1 MRQLILFLCVLLSL
15 FGSACGNSASTQNQP
30 LLVEQASSIIS
41 STPNDTAKIPD
52 DLIQQLIADINANEK
67 NFRLSEEDLK
77 ILNNH
82 LKYELHD
89 LNNDGAS
96 EFFLYIEH
104 SDWCGAGSN
113 CSYWIY
119 RKTKAGYKLLL
130 EDKVLRVRDTVTN
143 GYRDLSSETPMGFCD
158 KNVARLYVTPYKYDG
173 EKYQAQKSLDECR
186 AFKPKQN

>member
-1 MRQLILFLCVLLSL
+1 MWQLILFLCVSVSL
-15 FGSACGNSASTQNQP
+15 FGSACGNSTAMQNQ
-30 LLVEQASSIIS
+30 LLPVEKASPIIS
-41 STPNDTAKIPD
+41 SAPNNTEISD
-52 DLIQQLIADINANEK
+52 DLIQQLITDINANK
-67 NFRLSEEDLK
+67 NNFRLSEEDLK

-89 LNNDGAS
+89 LNNDGVS

-119 RKTKAGYKLLL
+119 RETMAGYKLLL
-130 EDKVLRVRDTVTN
+130 EDKALRVRDNLTN

-158 KNVARLYVTPYKYDG
+158 KNIARLYVTPYKYDG